1 MKNKNIEHR
10 ALSFEVSPDSR
21 TIVGIIPYNSDSEY
35 MGFIERL
42 APGCFSKTIAESRDI
57 RALVEHDDQRLLA
70 RTKNGSLRFLDS
82 AENLRYE
89 FDAPNTQDGNDILE
103 LTRSGLINGSSF
115 GMIVLNDRYEV
126 IDGVEHRTITEAKL
140 VEVSLIL
147 SEPAYPDTVV
157 FTRSLSSAFEGKEL
171 SDSDKDAINAEI
183 EKLRSLLPAQ
193 EEEQHEEEHHEEE
206 HREEEQHEEEH
217 HEPEGPSQEELD
229 AIQARIDAAA
239 ARIAAL
245 EQ

>member
-1 MKNKNIEHR
+1 MSKKSVEFRNI
-10 ALSFEVSPDSR
+10 SFELNPDSR
-21 TIVGIIPYNSDSEY
+21 TIVGRIFYNSDSEY
-35 MGFIERL
+35 MGFIESL
-42 APGCFSKTIAESRDI
+42 APGCFSKTLAESKDI
-57 RALVEHDDQRLLA
+57 RCLVEHDDRQLLA
-70 RTKNGSLRFLDS
+70 RTKNNSLRFTDTGDFL
-82 AENLRYE
+82 EYQFE
-89 FDAPNTQDGNDILE
+89 APNTQIGNDILE
-103 LTRSGLINGSSF
+103 LTRSSMINGSSF

-126 IDGVEHRTITEAKL
+126 INGVEHRTITEAKL